1 MSTYVALLDGGR
13 REETI
18 DVEPDGPG
26 LDRVRVGGQT
36 YRVDAFRHD
45 YGTVSLLV
53 DTESYS
59 VQLDQTG
66 TGTAVKAWIR
76 GDAFP
81 LEILD
86 ERRLRMRRA
95 AGRFGVEGKASLAS
109 PMPGKVVKVLAK
121 MGDEVRE
128 GQGLLVIEAMKMENE
143 LRSPKSGKLVE
154 LSAVEGQTVEG
165 GATLAVV
172 E

>member
-1 MSTYVALLDGGR
+1 MTKYVALLDGGR

-18 DVEPDGPG
+18 EVQPDGPG
-26 LDRVRVGGQT
+26 VYEVRLGGQT

-59 VQLDQTG
+59 VQLDQGDT
-66 TGTAVKAWIR
+66 TVKVWIR
-76 GDAFP
+76 GDAYP

-95 AGRFGVEGKASLAS
+95 AGKFTAHGKQVVAS

-121 MGDEVRE
+121 LGDEVRE
-128 GQGLLVIEAMKMENE
+128 GQGLVVVEAMKMENE
-143 LRSPKSGKLVE
+143 LRSPKSGKLVQ
-154 LSAVEGQTVEG
+154 LSAVEGQAVEG
-165 GATLAVV
+165 GAALAVV

>member
-1 MSTYVALLDGGR
+1 MTRYVALLDGGR

-18 DVEPDGPG
+18 QVSQEGPG
-26 LDRVRVGGQT
+26 IYQVQIAGKVH
-36 YRVDAFRHD
+36 RVDAFRHD
-45 YGTVSLLV
+45 YGTISLLV
-53 DTESYS
+53 DTQSYS
-59 VQLDQTG
+59 VQLDQGATE
-66 TGTAVKAWIR
+66 VKVHVR
-76 GDAFP
+76 DSSYR

-95 AGRFGVEGKASLAS
+95 AGKFTVEGRQTLSA

-121 MGDEVRE
+121 VGDEVKE

-143 LRSPKSGKLVE
+143 MKSPKDGKVVE
-154 LSAVEGQTVEG
+154 LPVAEGQTVEG
-165 GATLAVV
+165 GAKVAVV

>member
-13 REETI
+13 REETVE
-18 DVEPDGPG
+18 VEPDGPG
-26 LDRVRVGGQT
+26 LYRVRLGGQS

-53 DTESYS
+53 DGASYS
-59 VQLDQTG
+59 AQLDQG
-66 TGTAVKAWIR
+66 ATAVKVWIR
-76 GDAFP
+76 GDAYP

-95 AGRFGVEGKASLAS
+95 AGKFTVEGRQTLAS
-109 PMPGKVVKVLAK
+109 PMPGKVVKVLARA
-121 MGDEVRE
+121 GDEVRE
-128 GQGLLVIEAMKMENE
+128 GQGLVVIEAMKMENE
-143 LRSPKSGKLVE
+143 LRSPKAGKLVE
-154 LSAVEGQTVEG
+154 LAAVEGQAVES
-165 GATLAVV
+165 GATLAVI